1 MVTTRVL
8 CAFMPGVHS
17 SGKLADRRRRAIDRR
32 YVGQRPPGIVGKKF
46 AAVASTVAVS
56 SSADNIE
63 EDPLRLN
70 DPWAC
75 YTAATSCRGLASVF
89 STASCGA
96 PCSNV
101 GPPAAAFNASAKV
114 FAPADAAVELAS
126 NSWEQL
132 AFAQQHT
139 ISSLTQQSLFLS
151 QAVCA
156 AKSLPATS
164 VLCPSASSVEADHA
178 QPCYYGDADS
188 AVLAGLVDALTAK
201 VAHLTNQ
208 LASLQQSLPS
218 AVESSIDKR
227 MPSLA
232 THQDLAHLQT
242 VSKEI
247 EDATRDRV
255 KERKEEL

>member
-1 MVTTRVL
+1 MVSHRRFVPCSLSCHWAVPLPVITTRVL
-8 CAFMPGVHS
+8 CAFMPGLHS
-17 SGKLADRRRRAIDRR
+17 PGKLADRRRRAIDRR

-56 SSADNIE
+56 SSADHIE
-63 EDPLRLN
+63 DDPLRLN

-75 YTAATSCRGLASVF
+75 YTAATSCRGLPSVF

-151 QAVCA
+151 HAVSAQRNPCPQPRCCA
-156 AKSLPATS
+156 HPLPLLRRTM
-164 VLCPSASSVEADHA
+164 
-178 QPCYYGDADS
+178 
-188 AVLAGLVDALTAK
+188 
-201 VAHLTNQ
+201 
-208 LASLQQSLPS
+208 
-218 AVESSIDKR
+218 R
-227 MPSLA
+227 SLA
-232 THQDLAHLQT
+232 IMALQ
-242 VSKEI
+242 VLLFLL
-247 EDATRDRV
+247 D
-255 KERKEEL
+255 